1 VYNDPKWSILLQKKD
16 DSADQLSIYNYV
28 TGQKP
33 IIFYTN
39 NTTTISGTFNK
50 PGGSF
55 LIDHPVTPLTHTLR
69 HSFVEAPRM
78 DLIYRGRCQLTNGV
92 GTVDVNAV
100 SRMRA
105 GTLEAL
111 TKNRQVLVNNNET
124 WDRVRATVDGAIV
137 SIEAE
142 SPINITVEWLVI
154 GERCD
159 VWALESSGMLDENGD
174 FICEAEKPDVPEKL
188 LEKGGNDNG
197 KPEAKEDEIPD
208 DLSEYKGHYMYPEA
222 WQKSNDRKKG
232 TEQ

>member
-1 VYNDPKWSILLQKKD
+1 
-16 DSADQLSIYNYV
+16 
-28 TGQKP
+28 
-33 IIFYTN
+33 
-39 NTTTISGTFNK
+39 
-50 PGGSF
+50 
-55 LIDHPVTPLTHTLR
+55 
-69 HSFVEAPRM
+69 M